1 MPEDVP
7 VAIPSR
13 GASVPLPRAAAEA
26 SAEQGSR
33 RLGAG
38 AVSRSVSGAASRLR
52 PLAASST
59 LRGWLFLN
67 SLRICILDEPACSHL
82 VAYQKS

>member
-13 GASVPLPRAAAEA
+13 GASVPLPRAGAEA